1 LLRQIEDLYIPRD
14 ERDLRKLQRRIEQL
28 DARVRDWANAV
39 VSVLPRGLSLL
50 DDETYILGLFLAQQ
64 RRLNIEIDEQTV
76 EADFR
81 QRIGRVI
88 PFFVDAAD
96 DPNMVKA
103 AHRVVSSRIESDI
116 DRAIGFFCRDRNVP
130 PISDPTIDW
139 RVAIRYM
146 AQGIHR
152 LACQVDMKKNYS
164 TSPRRFEISLLARDL
179 GAAVVDRRRDMI
191 AAFAPAE
198 TVPVDE
204 RL

>member
-1 LLRQIEDLYIPRD
+1 MLRQIEDLYIPRD
-14 ERDLRKLQRRIEQL
+14 ERDLRKLQRRIETL
-28 DARVRDWANAV
+28 DARVRDWADTV

-50 DDETYILGLFLAQQ
+50 EDESYLLSLFLAQQ
-64 RRLNIEIDEQTV
+64 RRLNIEIDEQTA

-88 PFFVDAAD
+88 PFFLEASD
-96 DPNMVKA
+96 DPNLVKA
-103 AHRVVSSRIESDI
+103 AHRVVAQRLESDI
-116 DRAIGFFCRDRNVP
+116 DRAVGFFCRDRNIP

-139 RVAIRYM
+139 RVSIRYM

-152 LACQVDMKKNYS
+152 LACQVDMKKNYA

-179 GAAVVDRRRDMI
+179 GSAVVDKRRDMV
-191 AAFAPAE
+191 AAFAPADSIPAE
-198 TVPVDE
+198 E